1 MSREC
6 QELNA
11 LHSQS
16 VDGAPTRIPEKLAN
30 PPEQKEPY
38 ILDLLESAAVAFAE
52 KFAARETTR
61 MSLVVGQDYQGADE
75 DENGKALIQQ
85 LFLSDQHSMTEY
97 ELFDLAFR
105 FAQKRKVDIRPLLAQ
120 IDFSA
125 LTFSEKHAM
134 SSALYLDGVDYPEI
148 WNSFIRSDILKP
160 RDIYYRS
167 LNRPFSLQRLY
178 SSRIS
183 GLGTFFEYL
192 KLATQD
198 YTRKVLLMRVSP
210 LSALLH
216 ITLTQ

>member
-16 VDGAPTRIPEKLAN
+16 VDGAPIRIPEKLAN

-38 ILDLLESAAVAFAE
+38 ILDLLESAAVEFAE
-52 KFAARETTR
+52 RFAARETTR
-61 MSLVVGQDYQGADE
+61 MSLLHAQEAQEALVEEDNGQT
-75 DENGKALIQQ
+75 LIQR

-105 FAQKRKVDIRPLLAQ
+105 FSQKRKIDIRPLLSQ

-125 LTFSEKHAM
+125 MSFSEKHAM
-134 SSALYLDGVDYPEI
+134 SSALYIDGVDYPEI
-148 WNSFIRSDILKP
+148 WNSFIRSDILTP
-160 RDIYYRS
+160 RDLYYRC
-167 LNRPFSLQRLY
+167 LNRPFSIQRLY

-192 KLATQD
+192 KSATQD
-198 YTRKVLLMRVSP
+198 YTRKVLVMRVSFLTP
-210 LSALLH
+210 FYAL
-216 ITLTQ
+216 I